1 MKGGINLDLSKK
13 IQELRKQKKITQEEL
28 AEALFVSKSA
38 ILKWESGKAYPSID
52 SLKKWLNISRY
63 L

>member
-1 MKGGINLDLSKK
+1 MELSKK

-38 ILKWESGKAYPSID
+38 ILKWEFRKSIPKHRL
-52 SLKKWLNISRY
+52 LKRNG
-63 L
+63 

>member
-1 MKGGINLDLSKK
+1 MKGGINLELSKK

-38 ILKWESGKAYPSID
+38 ILKWELEKHTQA
-52 SLKKWLNISRY
+52 
-63 L
+63 